1 MLTNPCACKGSL
13 SYVHEACLI
22 QWLLQKNI
30 RKCEL
35 CHSEF
40 DIIEKYGTFWEI
52 LRNTVKYMF
61 SNYKRMFK
69 FAIYSVYMYLF
80 FKRFVYV
87 LRYFKD
93 LAFSCLKAY
102 VRMLKAVFKF
112 IFLAPKTSLEN
123 LIKSY
128 DFGFLN
134 SLQRMINQV
143 KSKFAQSAKP
153 TRRPKFKAFMLG
165 LFG

>member
-1 MLTNPCACKGSL
+1 
-13 SYVHEACLI
+13 
-22 QWLLQKNI
+22 
-30 RKCEL
+30 
-35 CHSEF
+35 
-40 DIIEKYGTFWEI
+40 
-52 LRNTVKYMF
+52 MF

-93 LAFSCLKAY
+93 LTVACLKAY
-102 VRMLKAVFKF
+102 VSMLKRVFKF

-134 SLQRMINQV
+134 SLKRLMDQV
-143 KSKFAQSAKP
+143 MAKLAQSTKP
-153 TRRPKFKAFMLG
+153 IRRPKFKTFVLSLLAQIFKVLSFLYNTFILVQLSCIG
-165 LFG
+165 YAESFRIKRALLHVINQNKHIRVHDRKS